1 MLTTSDLIL
10 YIPVCTKTTPEE
22 GEVIWE
28 SFEQFFD
35 QLTVTGSNSLTVK
48 LLTDVNFKIFF
59 KNVLFG
65 KAFRFFITW
74 T

>member
-1 MLTTSDLIL
+1 M
-10 YIPVCTKTTPEE
+10 PEE

-35 QLTVTGSNSLTVK
+35 QLTVAGSNSLTEK
-48 LLTDVNFKIFF
+48 LLTDVNFKFFF
-59 KNVLFG
+59 KNVLFA